1 MLALP
6 YLHVR
11 PTQGKKPFVD
21 YSKSHLMTSTKYL
34 GILQKTNLTKHQQ
47 KSIVKQSKGRR
58 RKIKP
63 KKQERQWLQH
73 NELQGE

>member
-1 MLALP
+1 MLTLP
-6 YLHVR
+6 YLHV
-11 PTQGKKPFVD
+11 TQGKKPFVD
-21 YSKSHLMTSTKYL
+21 YSKSHVMTSTKYL
-34 GILQKTNLTKHQQ
+34 GILQKNFLTKHQQ

-73 NELQGE
+73 SESQSE